1 MPKTDWTCARPEMSC
16 RSRNFDG
23 GAAVRGAWKSGR
35 DGGAARRLTK
45 RHLVVALGCCLVAC
59 LSAGEVLEIQF
70 PAAGVGMEALPVA
83 AFAMPDGRM
92 VSVVLPGQR
101 AASAQRVDG
110 RGGIALLVHD
120 PVSRL
125 AVLNGVGVVMKKQRL
140 GSSGE
145 LGAGAQVRVAGG
157 VRGRVTGWAR
167 RHGGRVLP
175 VSLLRINY
183 PGAVPLA
190 GTPLLDDQGEVVAIG
205 YQAEPGREAVG
216 YALPV
221 EVVLRVLADFERD
234 RRVVRTWLGVTLR
247 EGAAAPSLVRVE
259 AGSPAARAG
268 LVEGDVLLQVG
279 SRKVRDY
286 AEAVNSFYYLIAGE
300 QAPMRV
306 LRGVEVMDVKV
317 VPQAVA
323 TGVGA
328 AAGS

>member
-1 MPKTDWTCARPEMSC
+1 M
-16 RSRNFDG
+16 
-23 GAAVRGAWKSGR
+23 
-35 DGGAARRLTK
+35 
-45 RHLVVALGCCLVAC
+45 
-59 LSAGEVLEIQF
+59 
-70 PAAGVGMEALPVA
+70 
-83 AFAMPDGRM
+83 
-92 VSVVLPGQR
+92 
-101 AASAQRVDG
+101 
-110 RGGIALLVHD
+110 
-120 PVSRL
+120 
-125 AVLNGVGVVMKKQRL
+125 
-140 GSSGE
+140 
-145 LGAGAQVRVAGG
+145 
-157 VRGRVTGWAR
+157 
-167 RHGGRVLP
+167 P